1 MLGNKNYKYGKSE
14 GNEPSTLFPSKLN
27 KRSCFQ
33 LICRLL
39 FVFHAEEFNR
49 FMNK

>member
-1 MLGNKNYKYGKSE
+1 MLGNKNYKYDKSE
-14 GNEPSTLFPSKLN
+14 GHEPFNFVPPKLN